1 MLQDENRLLDSIKK
15 YFFEKEVICHL
26 TFYSTT
32 VKYMPMKD
40 EKHFSLDDLS
50 SLTGL
55 PKRTIRFYMQME
67 LVPKPEG
74 ANRGAYYLG
83 RHLDRLLE
91 IQKWQR
97 AGLSLQRIR
106 ELVRCPDVK
115 GIPDRP
121 PRQGDVA
128 VKSHVFLRRGVEL
141 VIDPREAGLAPEKL
155 AELAQNVLAALNSSK
170 NGGSH
175 D

>member
-1 MLQDENRLLDSIKK
+1 
-15 YFFEKEVICHL
+15 
-26 TFYSTT
+26 
-32 VKYMPMKD
+32 MKN

-97 AGLSLQRIR
+97 AGLSLQRIK
-106 ELVRCPDVK
+106 ELMGGPTEET
-115 GIPDRP
+115 IPERRK
-121 PRQGDVA
+121 RQGDIA
-128 VKSHVFLRRGVEL
+128 VKSHVFLCPGVEL
-141 VIDPREAGLAPEKL
+141 VIDPREAGLTPEEL
-155 AELAQNVLAALNSSK
+155 AELTRSVLSALNAK
-170 NGGSH
+170 
-175 D
+175 